1 MPLAFSCTG
10 CGRCCHDLRLPL
22 SLDEA
27 LAWIERGGTVEL
39 LCDAAADTG
48 HAPDDPVS
56 AYHHHRGFAA
66 LSGTLPIRVRLQL
79 IASFAGPCPQLG
91 PDMACTAYA
100 ARPAA
105 CRIYPAEVIPLRAVA
120 PAAKLCP
127 PDAWVETAGPVQI
140 EFDAATRDAVA
151 THRAR
156 SLVEVACLPLLAAR
170 LGVDVAALRNEG
182 YAVHRPAADR
192 LAEALRVAMHEPPP
206 ASPRPDTFW
215 RLTTPRA
222 ATRDMIAAAG
232 ATLAPS
238 ISDARDYLPLFA
250 AA

>member
-22 SLDEA
+22 SLAEA
-27 LAWIERGGTVEL
+27 LAWIGRGGTVEL

-79 IASFAGPCPQLG
+79 IASFAGPCPHLG
-91 PDMACTAYA
+91 PDMACTAYE

-105 CRIYPAEVIPLRAVA
+105 CRIYPAEVIPLRAVE

-127 PDAWVETAGPVQI
+127 PEAWVEAPETAQV
-140 EFDAATRDAVA
+140 EFDATTRDAVA

-156 SLVEVACLPLLAAR
+156 SLVDVACLPLLAVR
-170 LGVDVAALRNEG
+170 LGIDVVALRNEG
-182 YAVHRPAADR
+182 YAVHRLAADR
-192 LAEALRVAMHEPPP
+192 LAEVLRMAMHEPPW
-206 ASPRPDTFW
+206 ALPRPDTGW
-215 RLTTPRA
+215 RFTSPRA

-232 ATLAPS
+232 ATLASPT
-238 ISDARDYLPLFA
+238 SDAQDYLPLFA